1 MHNRKYDTH
10 NEVLFHYNKKWVK
23 VIYKVDCLISF
34 FHISKL
40 KCHVGQFLQLQIL
53 TSGFIYGQTP
63 GKLTR
68 WLWKQF
74 ALLVWA
80 SRVLNIFWVICCKGI
95 CSQVL
100 IDTLERYSIIIPST
114 PWLTLD
120 TPLTSLSTVGQE
132 STNFWSI
139 HMNWSTLSQLSTNC
153 WSSVDRVL
161 TKCWSGCWLS
171 IYWSR
176 CWWRVSI
183 NTQPQMPFSAHDPV
197 FL

>member
-1 MHNRKYDTH
+1 MSCWSIFATSNLNQWFHLRPDTR
-10 NEVLFHYNKKWVK
+10 
-23 VIYKVDCLISF
+23 
-34 FHISKL
+34 
-40 KCHVGQFLQLQIL
+40 QI
-53 TSGFIYGQTP
+53 
-63 GKLTR
+63 KLTR